1 MASLSG
7 VINTNGW
14 SFNEWLQQ
22 MDAKLLIA
30 ARGVKVEGI
39 NLNGVSNVVDVARSS
54 ADVFNNV
61 NNVLTKGATEFSVDG
76 SMNIQD
82 GELRSPSLTLRSGL
96 VTGTIAGGVK
106 LDSMIGQFSVL
117 FRFANLLSDTI
128 PTMIIQLSGNMN
140 KPELKVDTA
149 SLEDFVARRNVGK

>member
-1 MASLSG
+1 M
-7 VINTNGW
+7 
-14 SFNEWLQQ
+14 
-22 MDAKLLIA
+22 
-30 ARGVKVEGI
+30 
-39 NLNGVSNVVDVARSS
+39 
-54 ADVFNNV
+54 
-61 NNVLTKGATEFSVDG
+61 LTKGATEFSVDG